1 MLLVP
6 VRGAAMY
13 KSTMVKL
20 VFLNS
25 VLTFSACARTCEP
38 EEIKKDGQQLA
49 ENKDQQPR
57 RTSCH
62 GSGHRGGGGGHFIY
76 VPGGGGAT
84 RGGGAGNTGSGS
96 VGRGGFGATGSGA
109 AS

>member
-1 MLLVP
+1 
-6 VRGAAMY
+6 MY

-25 VLTFSACARTCEP
+25 VLAFSACARTCEP
-38 EEIKKDGQQLA
+38 EEIKKDGQFA
-49 ENKDQQPR
+49 EKDQQPR
-57 RTSCH
+57 RSCH
-62 GSGHRGGGGGHFIY
+62 GTGHRGGGSHFIY
-76 VPGGGGAT
+76 VPGGGGS
-84 RGGGAGNTGSGS
+84 RSGGGGGGQTGSGS

>member
-1 MLLVP
+1 
-6 VRGAAMY
+6 MY

-25 VLTFSACARTCEP
+25 VLALSACARTCEP
-38 EEIKKDGQQLA
+38 EKDGQQLA
-49 ENKDQQPR
+49 ENKDQPR

-62 GSGHRGGGGGHFIY
+62 GSGHRGGGSHFIY
-76 VPGGGGAT
+76 VPGGGGS
-84 RGGGAGNTGSGS
+84 RGGGAGQTGSGS

-109 AS
+109 GS